1 MYTAG
6 ILTISDSASKGDRE
20 DASGTVI
27 SRLLSKKGFDVLIH
41 KIVPDEQQ
49 TISKIL
55 MEWVDEKEVDIIVT
69 TGGTGLTPRDT
80 TPEATMAVITR
91 LIPGIPEAMRA
102 AGIGE
107 NPRAMLSRAVAG
119 VRKRTLI
126 INLPG
131 SPAGVETGLSVIMP
145 ILKHAIDKIK
155 GDNTPCCE
163 R

>member
-69 TGGTGLTPRDT
+69 TGGTGLTPRD
-80 TPEATMAVITR
+80 
-91 LIPGIPEAMRA
+91 
-102 AGIGE
+102 
-107 NPRAMLSRAVAG
+107 
-119 VRKRTLI
+119 
-126 INLPG
+126 
-131 SPAGVETGLSVIMP
+131 
-145 ILKHAIDKIK
+145 
-155 GDNTPCCE
+155 
-163 R
+163 